1 MIFSIRKRIMK
12 SKKSTRIKLWQNI
25 RKNKIN
31 LSNKKK
37 MNRIS
42 SNHSIQSSKIRSKL
56 KNKMKMIVV
65 LIMKKSMMCFMTTK
79 K

>member
-12 SKKSTRIKLWQNI
+12 SKKTTRIKLWQNI

-31 LSNKKK
+31 LSNRKK

-42 SNHSIQSSKIRSKL
+42 SNRSIQSNKIRNKL